1 MSVNVCFF
9 LFSYINTFTV
19 TVIFNYIAQ
28 FVSRMSILNPYFR
41 FIIKKMA
48 RRIAKSAIDWGKFLE
63 YIPKDELANF
73 QTFKVRHVHV
83 VCMILCFQIIISYT
97 SSFRTIYSIENRI
110 KFNTRLFYLIHLFL
124 TCDLI

>member
-9 LFSYINTFTV
+9 IQLHKHLHSNRYFQLYHS
-19 TVIFNYIAQ
+19 Q
-28 FVSRMSILNPYFR
+28 FVSRISILNPYFR

-83 VCMILCFQIIISYT
+83 VCMIFCFQIIISYT

-110 KFNTRLFYLIHLFL
+110 KFNTRLFYVIHLFL